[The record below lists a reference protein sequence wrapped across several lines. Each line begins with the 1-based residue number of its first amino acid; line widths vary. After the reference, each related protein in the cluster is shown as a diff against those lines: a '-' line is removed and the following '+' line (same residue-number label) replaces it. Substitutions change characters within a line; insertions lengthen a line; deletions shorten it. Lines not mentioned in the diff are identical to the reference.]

1 MTTARKVLF
10 VHGLESGPHGNKS
23 RALAAAGYDVAA
35 EEMPCGEKRMKRDP
49 VVVLSAL
56 AALGVGAAA
65 SARWGARGLAV
76 TIGAIIAAREPAK
89 RAITRR
95 MFERSVAVQLRALR
109 EHRPDVVV
117 GSSFGGAVTLELLRQ
132 RAWTGP
138 TVLLCPAHELVCE
151 REGRAWESFAIE
163 RAEHTLIVH
172 AREDAVVEYEQ
183 SVRLARELG
192 VELVTVSDDHQLTV
206 NATSE
211 GLYRWVERAARGA

>member
-1 MTTARKVLF
+1 MTVDRKVLF

-23 RALAAAGYDVAA
+23 RALAQAGYRVAA

-49 VVVLSAL
+49 VVV
-56 AALGVGAAA
+56 AAAIATLGFGAAA
-65 SARWGARGLAV
+65 TARWGLRGLASSAAM
-76 TIGAIIAAREPAK
+76 IAAAREPAK

-117 GSSFGGAVTLELLRQ
+117 GSSFGGAVTLELLRR
-132 RAWTGP
+132 RAWAGP

-151 REGRAWESFAIE
+151 REGRAWVSFAIE
-163 RAEHTLIVH
+163 HPESVLLVH
-172 AREDAVVEYEQ
+172 AREDEVVAYEH

-192 VELVTVSDDHQLTV
+192 VELVTVSDDHQLTA

-211 GLYRWVERAARGA
+211 GLARWVERAARGA